1 MCVSNWIRRRGEIVA
16 LVDQLN
22 VVCLITSG
30 YYGALVVFVNRGPG
44 LYSMIRRLTGAAG
57 GVVSPPPLVP
67 SGLLIA

>member
-30 YYGALVVFVNRGPG
+30 YYGALVVFVNRGPVFT
-44 LYSMIRRLTGAAG
+44 R
-57 GVVSPPPLVP
+57 
-67 SGLLIA
+67 